1 MPTFDEKNISGT
13 YMATPVAS
21 PTQRAYSFDTVTLK
35 KILRGA
41 LIAGGGA
48 FAVAVLQYVSSSD
61 FGAYSAI
68 IGAVCAILINVVK
81 EYIAGQ
87 K

>member
-1 MPTFDEKNISGT
+1 MSTFQGEGGASYT
-13 YMATPVAS
+13 ALPVAT

-48 FAVAVLQYVSSSD
+48 FAVAVLQFVSTQD

-68 IGAVCAILINVVK
+68 IGAVCAILINVVR
-81 EYIAGQ
+81 EYIAGNE
-87 K
+87 

>member
-1 MPTFDEKNISGT
+1 MSTFQGEGGASYT
-13 YMATPVAS
+13 ALPVAT

-48 FAVAVLQYVSSSD
+48 FAVAVLQFVSSSD

-68 IGAVCAILINVVK
+68 IGAVCAILINVVR
-81 EYIAGQ
+81 EYIAGNE
-87 K
+87 

>member
-1 MPTFDEKNISGT
+1 MSTFNGSTGGSYT
-13 YMATPVAS
+13 ATTKAT
-21 PTQRAYSFDTVTLK
+21 PTQRAYTFDSVTLK

-41 LIAGGGA
+41 LIAGCGA
-48 FAVAVLQYVSSSD
+48 FAVAVLQFVSSSD

-81 EYIAGQ
+81 EYIAGNR
-87 K
+87 

>member
-1 MPTFDEKNISGT
+1 MSTFQGEGGASYT
-13 YMATPVAS
+13 ALPVAT

-48 FAVAVLQYVSSSD
+48 FAVAVLQFVSTQD

>member
-1 MPTFDEKNISGT
+1 MSTFQGEGGASYT
-13 YMATPVAS
+13 ALPVAT

-48 FAVAVLQYVSSSD
+48 FAVAVLQFVSTQD

-68 IGAVCAILINVVK
+68 IGAVCAILINVVR

>member
-1 MPTFDEKNISGT
+1 MSTFQREGGASYT
-13 YMATPVAS
+13 ALPVAT

-48 FAVAVLQYVSSSD
+48 FAVAVLQFVSTQD
-61 FGAYSAI
+61 FGSETTGAF
-68 IGAVCAILINVVK
+68 IGAFCGFLINVVK
-81 EYIAGQ
+81 EYIAG

>member
-1 MPTFDEKNISGT
+1 MSTFQGEGGASYTSIPEAIPTQKAHTFD
-13 YMATPVAS
+13 A
-21 PTQRAYSFDTVTLK
+21 VTLK

-48 FAVAVLQYVSSSD
+48 FAVAVLQFVSSSD

-68 IGAVCAILINVVK
+68 IGAVCAILINVVR
-81 EYIAGQ
+81 EYIAGNE
-87 K
+87 